1 MQTIIELNGAVIL
14 AAYHDT
20 RPGIPGLY
28 NRAVRVVGRG
38 PYSHV
43 ELVFAERD
51 AVERGELVESW
62 SASWMDGGVRCK
74 PIAFNQSHWHFYEL
88 PWADAAQARAWFLA
102 HEGEPY
108 DLAGN
113 IRFVL
118 PFISDSRSGW
128 FCSEAIAAAL
138 GWSEAWRYEPNHLV
152 TICRDMRI

>member
-1 MQTIIELNGAVIL
+1 MIL
-14 AAYHDT
+14 AAYHGT
-20 RPGIPGLY
+20 RPGLPGLY
-28 NRAVRVVGRG
+28 NRAVRIVGRG

-43 ELVFAERD
+43 ELVFADRA
-51 AVERGELVESW
+51 AVERGESVESW

-74 PIAFNQSHWHFYEL
+74 SISFDPSRWHFVAL
-88 PWADAAQARAWFLA
+88 PWADVARAREWFRT
-102 HEGEPY
+102 HDDDPY

-118 PFISDSRSGW
+118 PVIPDSRRGW